1 MGVLRRQITSRH
13 EPLSTPSQPL
23 LTVAP
28 IPHHWHMKRM
38 VRTIWN
44 GDHIPCIWGEMN
56 GGLCEESRTPV
67 LRSNWSVRRRVLAD
81 VAKLLTYVRKNRI
94 MYVGAT

>member
-1 MGVLRRQITSRH
+1 
-13 EPLSTPSQPL
+13 
-23 LTVAP
+23 
-28 IPHHWHMKRM
+28 
-38 VRTIWN
+38 
-44 GDHIPCIWGEMN
+44 MN